1 MIAAAYTET
10 GNFNLA
16 LENID
21 NAIDRTGKNDFKF
34 QKSVIYQR
42 MAKHENAISI
52 LTKLID
58 NSTYNREALAHRAT
72 SYMATKQYD
81 NAKAD
86 YEKLLAFYPDAI
98 GIYSNLAQIAEA
110 KNQSAEALKNY
121 NLYLKYADPTSIP
134 TEELQRVQTRVK
146 QLQGSTP

>member
-1 MIAAAYTET
+1 
-10 GNFNLA
+10 
-16 LENID
+16 
-21 NAIDRTGKNDFKF
+21 
-34 QKSVIYQR
+34 

-121 NLYLKYADPTSIP
+121 KLYLKYADQKSIP

-146 QLQGSTP
+146 QLQGGTP